1 MAVSRVL
8 QDEFSSLSWEFV
20 TSSNV
25 ESIAYVSTFERLW
38 VRFLSKPWSRYTV
51 YVYFDVDESTW
62 EDLRSAP
69 SKGGMGVERPSAGR
83 LRLPAC
89 FLRSPQ

>member
-25 ESIAYVSTFERLW
+25 ESIAYVPAFERLW
-38 VRFLSKPWSRYTV
+38 VRFLSKPGSRYTV

-69 SKGGMGVERPSAGR
+69 SKGEWVWNV
-83 LRLPAC
+83 LRRGGYGYQPV
-89 FLRSPQ
+89 F